1 MSDLDIPVGHTPSRR
16 EAYELRTR
24 LADTLCGLGVTD
36 LYAVDVVPPARG
48 RRRVSA
54 SCSVPCSTWR
64 EGFYR
69 YVSAAPLV
77 TSEAPALDSTSECG
91 CL

>member
-36 LYAVDVVPPARG
+36 LYAIDVVPPRCG
-48 RRRVSA
+48 RKGFEIRLCA
-54 SCSVPCSTWR
+54 LFDM
-64 EGFYR
+64 EGD
-69 YVSAAPLV
+69 SID
-77 TSEAPALDSTSECG
+77 TSQQHPS
-91 CL
+91 

>member
-36 LYAVDVVPPARG
+36 LYAIDVVPPAG
-48 RRRVSA
+48 AGAV
-54 SCSVPCSTWR
+54 
-64 EGFYR
+64 
-69 YVSAAPLV
+69 
-77 TSEAPALDSTSECG
+77 
-91 CL
+91 

>member
-48 RRRVSA
+48 RRGFRIMLCA
-54 SCSVPCSTWR
+54 LFDM
-64 EGFYR
+64 EGD
-69 YVSAAPLV
+69 SID
-77 TSEAPALDSTSECG
+77 TSQQHPS
-91 CL
+91 